1 MNAINFF
8 TAEEAIQT
16 RKPLKPY
23 QTPLVTGGPVFE
35 RIILDVDFLTERFR
49 RLPDRPLG
57 QSDAMEASKTDLCE
71 LLLSAAAT
79 ASLVGYERPDDVWRL
94 EVVAEDSKLGREL
107 ILALDQLSIE
117 LRNADRYLR
126 RLFQDRRNLPALK
139 RCAALC
145 ALALDAVPAFQIPVY
160 ACFAGVQPASQDPH
174 GDAQFIAEEHDYAGT
189 IPLMTQNA

>member
-23 QTPLVTGGPVFE
+23 QQPLVTGGPVFE
-35 RIILDVDFLTERFR
+35 RIMLDIDFLAERFR

-57 QSDAMEASKTDLCE
+57 QSDMMEASKTDLCE

-79 ASLVGYERPDDVWRL
+79 ASLVGYGRDDDIWRL
-94 EVVAEDSKLGREL
+94 EVVEEDSKHGQEL
-107 ILALDQLSIE
+107 TAALDALSAE
-117 LRNADRYLR
+117 MRKADRYLR

-145 ALALDAVPAFQIPVY
+145 ALAIDAVPTFQVPVY